1 VPDWKTNPVLVR
13 QLLEHEARQNPALRR
28 RMAILEVLARR
39 GFSPRD
45 TLIREVEAQLTPGV
59 FGAAPHPRLWSD
71 LRALREAGIAIG
83 YSRAL
88 GTEGYFLRLE
98 SLSEE
103 IQTVIRQVMRE
114 IDFDHLDRVAKA
126 SPARR
131 VEAVFEMIDFAHEV
145 AQAGQQH
152 RERRQ

>member
-1 VPDWKTNPVLVR
+1 
-13 QLLEHEARQNPALRR
+13 
-28 RMAILEVLARR
+28 MAILEVLARR

-59 FGAAPHPRLWSD
+59 FGAAPPPRRWSD
-71 LRALREAGIAIG
+71 MRALREAGIAIG
-83 YSRAL
+83 YSRAR

-126 SPARR
+126 SPERR
-131 VEAVFEMIDFAHEV
+131 LEAVFEMSEFVRSLSE
-145 AQAGQQH
+145 AG
-152 RERRQ
+152 RQDQR

>member
-71 LRALREAGIAIG
+71 MRALREAGIAIG
-83 YSRAL
+83 YSRAQ
-88 GTEGYFLRLE
+88 GTAGYFLRLE
-98 SLSEE
+98 SLSAE
-103 IQTVIRQVMRE
+103 IQTVVQQVMRE

-126 SPARR
+126 SPERR
-131 VEAVFEMIDFAHEV
+131 LEAVFEMSEFVRSLSE
-145 AQAGQQH
+145 AG
-152 RERRQ
+152 RQDQR